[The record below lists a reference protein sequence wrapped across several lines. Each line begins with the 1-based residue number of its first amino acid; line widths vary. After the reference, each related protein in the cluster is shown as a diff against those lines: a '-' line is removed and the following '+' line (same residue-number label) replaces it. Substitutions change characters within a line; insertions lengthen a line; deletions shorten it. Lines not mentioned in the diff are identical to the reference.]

1 MRFSSMLTCAGI
13 LSFIL
18 GPTACSMSGAD
29 AGASVPLPPK
39 KVASASVHFF
49 PEGTITL
56 APGEIRTVTVIAS
69 PPGGSPIRFALLGD
83 PLDASLDRT
92 LVDPD
97 SGGLAKVALHAPK
110 QPTTFRLR
118 ASMLD
123 EDGQPGPSAETGVAV
138 SDQGFGSVHV
148 LPQYTGQRAI
158 HGWTAS
164 VVARTTCAAI
174 AASLPVE
181 PDGALVVSTM
191 DTEPVILHG
200 APVGPVL
207 VVTVRSSEYV
217 WGCAETA
224 ELKPDSTIDVKVT
237 VVDKPIDLGS
247 TDLDLTIEFEP
258 DPTEYQALITTA
270 KSLLVEGF
278 TPAGASESSLL
289 LDAMGKLAPIPGA
302 FDTQRMAGSWD
313 TITTKHLEGLSVPL
327 RDRILTYAGAGVPL
341 GAHEITANLK
351 AKAGEPGGATVAVTK
366 FTGIDAG
373 AAGFLPTNAFSW
385 TAEPDDRLI
394 LNGTLPWQPSRFVG
408 GAAFAAAKKDFPTAA
423 AMPEV
428 LASIASCNVLSTK
441 LLGLTGCSAMCMQ
454 TLCQNALATRWEGAL
469 QASVKAGWNGSLAI
483 TAAGPAELSA
493 RAEPSGLSGNW
504 VGKVSDG
511 LVQVSVKGKIKAVAA
526 ASAMSP

>member
-1 MRFSSMLTCAGI
+1 MLTCAGI
-13 LSFIL
+13 SFIIMGL
-18 GPTACSMSGAD
+18 TACSMAGAGD
-29 AGASVPLPPK
+29 AGIEQAPPK
-39 KVASASVHFF
+39 KTASASVHFL

-56 APGEIRTVTVIAS
+56 APGEARTVTVVAS
-69 PPGGSPIRFALLGD
+69 PPGRSPIRFALLGD

-97 SGGLAKVALHAPK
+97 SDGVAKVALHAPK
-110 QPTTFRLR
+110 QPATFRLR

-148 LPQYTGQRAI
+148 LPQYTGQRAV

-174 AASLPVE
+174 AASLPGE
-181 PDGALVVSTM
+181 PDGALVVSTI
-191 DTEPVILHG
+191 DAEPVVLHG

-207 VVTVRSSEYV
+207 VVTVRASEYA

-224 ELKPDSTIDVKVT
+224 ELKPDSSIDVKVT
-237 VVDKPIDLGS
+237 VVDKPIALGS

-258 DPTEYQALITTA
+258 DAATYPDLITNA
-270 KSLLVEGF
+270 QILLVDAF
-278 TPAGASESSLL
+278 TPPGKPEAGLL
-289 LDAMGKLAPIPGA
+289 LDAMGKLAPIPAA
-302 FDTQRMAGSWD
+302 FAARRSDGNWD
-313 TITTKHLEGLSVPL
+313 TVTAQHLDAQGAPL
-327 RDRILTYAGAGVPL
+327 RARIDAYATAGVPL

-351 AKAGEPGGATVAVTK
+351 AKPGEPGSAALAVTL

-373 AAGFLPTNAFSW
+373 AAGFPPTNTFSW

-394 LNGTLPWQPSRFVG
+394 LSGTLPWQPSRFVG
-408 GAAFAAAKKDFPTAA
+408 TAGFAAARKDFPIAA
-423 AMPEV
+423 AMPDV
-428 LASIASCNVLSTK
+428 LASITSCDGLATK
-441 LLGLTGCSAMCMQ
+441 LSGLSGCPAACMQ
-454 TLCQNALATRWEGAL
+454 TLCHDALATRWEAAL
-469 QASVKAGWNGSLAI
+469 QASVKAGGNGSLAI
-483 TAAGPAELSA
+483 TAAGPAEISA

-511 LVQVSVKGKIKAVAA
+511 FVQVGVKGKIKGVAA
-526 ASAMSP
+526 AGATSP